1 MEQGFMDNENNLE
14 LLEVGTVTNFLS
26 TWIEQGVENT
36 VAFISSDEVSDVLD
50 EIKEL
55 GAELSK
61 ALKVVNIIR
70 KSASIPDK
78 LFMRK
83 MERYCTGMVSIPV
96 SKRKKYVERVGKKA
110 LNKDSVFI
118 LGVLNKIEELSKI
131 DILVRLF
138 EAKIDEEIDD
148 QTYRRMM
155 LQVDRTMFSDI
166 LFLKNNICNDTI
178 KVTSV
183 EEENLLAMGW
193 LIFAGIGIGTV
204 TEEGGNL
211 YSYTRTAKQFCNIVF
226 QSNLSTD

>member
-1 MEQGFMDNENNLE
+1 
-14 LLEVGTVTNFLS
+14 
-26 TWIEQGVENT
+26 
-36 VAFISSDEVSDVLD
+36 
-50 EIKEL
+50 
-55 GAELSK
+55 
-61 ALKVVNIIR
+61 
-70 KSASIPDK
+70 
-78 LFMRK
+78 
-83 MERYCTGMVSIPV
+83 MVSIPV